1 MDIIEKIWKIRESK
15 NISRKEMGEYLNISK
30 DTYKDIEY
38 KKIRLKLEDFLIICK
53 VLNIS
58 PIELLNE
65 NKNEHFI
72 LLDDNDIE
80 DLNRILDKINV
91 QTNNQNVHIQN
102 NSGTI
107 NITNSNNKK

>member
-1 MDIIEKIWKIRESK
+1 MKLIEKIREIRENK
-15 NISRKEMGEYLNISK
+15 NISRKKIADKLCKSEP
-30 DTYKDIEY
+30 TYRDIEY
-38 KKIRLKLEDFLIICK
+38 GKIKLSLEDYLIICEFLK
-53 VLNIS
+53 IS
-58 PIELLNE
+58 PMELLNE

-102 NSGTI
+102 NNGTI

>member
-1 MDIIEKIWKIRESK
+1 M
-15 NISRKEMGEYLNISK
+15 
-30 DTYKDIEY
+30 
-38 KKIRLKLEDFLIICK
+38 
-53 VLNIS
+53 
-58 PIELLNE
+58 ELLNE

-102 NSGTI
+102 NNGTI